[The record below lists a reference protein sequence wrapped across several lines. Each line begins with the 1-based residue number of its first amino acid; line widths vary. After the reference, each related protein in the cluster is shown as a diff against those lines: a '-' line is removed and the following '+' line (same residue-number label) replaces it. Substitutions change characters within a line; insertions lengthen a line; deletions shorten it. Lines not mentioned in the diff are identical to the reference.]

1 VTLSM
6 NGKSIKDRM
15 KKSDLRAVDMPETF
29 EVATMNRSLSEEE
42 YQALV
47 FGFIPRDMD
56 DRWCLYLQDDWV
68 YLHRS
73 WTGHCIFKLKLEVSS
88 DNVILTDIHINRDP
102 DQYRSVNTEADKDE
116 ANSVLTS
123 TIAII
128 TTLL

>member
-1 VTLSM
+1 MKQRLM
-6 NGKSIKDRM
+6 KDKV
-15 KKSDLRAVDMPETF
+15 KKSDRHTVDMPDHY
-29 EVATMNRSLSEEE
+29 EVATLNRSVSEEE

-47 FGFIPRDMD
+47 CGFIPQDTD
-56 DRWCLYLQDDWV
+56 HRWFLYVQDNWV

-88 DNVILTDIHINRDP
+88 GNIILTDIYINRDP

-123 TIAII
+123 
-128 TTLL
+128 LLALIKMG